1 MKYRIVIETDNDAF
15 YDGDGQYDPAPEIA
29 GILEELAEKIRA
41 GRASAPVNLRD
52 SNGNTVG
59 RASMTR
65 R

>member
-1 MKYRIVIETDNDAF
+1 MKYRVVIDTDNAAF
-15 YDGDGQYDPAPEIA
+15 YDLDGDYDPGPEIA
-29 GILEELAEKIRA
+29 GILEELAERLRA
-41 GRASAPVNLRD
+41 GRASGPVNLRD